1 MAVPARHD
9 WQIKHGAKIVVKIM
23 RSFINRRSAELKPS
37 GIRKFFDIVSEM
49 EGAISLGVGEPDF
62 VTPWSIRDAA
72 IRSVKRGLTQ
82 YTGNR
87 GLPELRKNICRYL
100 GERFCVPASPEHTI
114 VTVGASEAIDLV
126 LRAVCEEGDEILVP
140 EPCYVSYAPSIALSG
155 GTPVPVKCVAEND
168 FILTP
173 EQLSAAVTSSTKAII
188 LAYPN
193 NPTGAVMTR
202 SQLEALIPV
211 IEAHDLLV
219 ISDEIYAELTYT
231 GRHVSIASL
240 GNMSERTVYIGGFS
254 KAFAMTGWRVGFVCA
269 PPEIDEAMFRIHQYT
284 IMCAPRV
291 SQHAANAA
299 LAEGFADGF
308 SVVGEMVEEYFRRGR
323 FLANA
328 FNSMGLG
335 CFLPK
340 GAFYVFPSVAR
351 LGMTGE
357 EFANGLLKEQKVAVV
372 PGSAF
377 GEAGLCHVRCS
388 YATGM
393 EQLSEAIDR
402 ISRYVDGIGKKV

>member
-1 MAVPARHD
+1 
-9 WQIKHGAKIVVKIM
+9 M
-23 RSFINRRSAELKPS
+23 RSFVNKRAAGLKPS

-72 IRSVKRGLTQ
+72 VRSIRRGLTQ

-87 GLPELRKNICRYL
+87 GLAELRSNICRYL
-100 GERFCVPASPEHTI
+100 SERFSVSADPDRTI

-126 LRAVCEEGDEILVP
+126 LRAVCEEGDSILVP
-140 EPCYVSYAPSIALSG
+140 EPCYVSYAPSVTLAG
-155 GTPVPVKCVAEND
+155 GTPVGIKCVAEND

-173 EQLSAAVTSSTKAII
+173 EQIESAITPSTKAII

-193 NPTGAVMTR
+193 NPTGAIMTKR
-202 SQLEALIPV
+202 DLEAIIPV
-211 IEAHDLLV
+211 ILKHDLLV

-240 GNMSERTVYIGGFS
+240 DGMAERTVLIGGFS

-269 PPEIDEAMFRIHQYT
+269 PKEIDEAMFRIHQYT

-299 LAEGFADGF
+299 LSEGFSDGF
-308 SVVGEMVEEYFRRGR
+308 SVVGEMVEEYARRGR
-323 FLANA
+323 FMANA
-328 FNSMGLG
+328 FNSMGLK
-335 CFLPK
+335 CFMPK
-340 GAFYVFPSVAR
+340 GAFYVFPYVGS
-351 LGMTGE
+351 LGMTGD
-357 EFANGLLKEQKVAVV
+357 EFANRLLAAEKVAVV

-377 GEAGLCHVRCS
+377 GEAGLYHVRCS
-388 YATGM
+388 YASSM
-393 EQLSEAIDR
+393 AQLTEAIAR
-402 ISRYVDGIGKKV
+402 MSRFLSSLR